1 MKEKLSIIN
10 KGYFNNILKDIRFK
24 IKSQMQGIDRNFIHF
39 CLCFVLF
46 GSIVRWGLK

>member
-24 IKSQMQGIDRNFIHF
+24 IKSQMQGIDKEQIKF